1 MKVQLINE
9 MKVGMSVKRSYI
21 VAVLLA
27 AVIFISVLVI
37 DSGHEPNP
45 NSERTIEHEA
55 PSGPGVVSDYIDSPT
70 LTDHQVALNDLYVKI
85 PYQKRDIVLTKRTT
99 DKYIIVDIT
108 SQDTGELLYTYGES
122 ADHGKEKLVFRE
134 VTTKEGKVRLQM
146 VVDIDFE
153 SGLIRKVL
161 ETKVVYD
168 PKPEKVRSEMI
179 GAGSRS
185 GKFPAENVEV
195 LASLYLN
202 WRNESQELYEG
213 YEIGV
218 IKK

>member
-1 MKVQLINE
+1 MK
-9 MKVGMSVKRSYI
+9 KSYI

-45 NSERTIEHEA
+45 DPERTIEHEA

-108 SQDTGELLYTYGES
+108 SQDTGELLYTYGETV
-122 ADHGKEKLVFRE
+122 DNGKEKLVFRE
-134 VTTKEGKVRLQM
+134 VPTKEGKARLQM
-146 VVDIDFE
+146 VVDIDSE
-153 SGLIRKVL
+153 AGLIRKVV

-168 PKPEKVRSEMI
+168 PQPDKVGNETISAI
-179 GAGSRS
+179 SRS
-185 GKFPAENVEV
+185 GEFPAENVEV

-202 WRNESQELYEG
+202 WGNESQDLYEG
-213 YEIGV
+213 YEIG
-218 IKK
+218 IIEK

>member
-1 MKVQLINE
+1 
-9 MKVGMSVKRSYI
+9 MKVGMSVKKSYI

-45 NSERTIEHEA
+45 DPERTIEHEA

-108 SQDTGELLYTYGES
+108 SQDTGELLYTYGETV
-122 ADHGKEKLVFRE
+122 DNGKEKLVFRE
-134 VTTKEGKVRLQM
+134 VPTKEGKARLQM
-146 VVDIDFE
+146 VVDIDSE
-153 SGLIRKVL
+153 AGLIRKVV

-168 PKPEKVRSEMI
+168 PQPDKVGNETISAI
-179 GAGSRS
+179 SRS
-185 GKFPAENVEV
+185 GEFPAENVEV

-202 WRNESQELYEG
+202 WGNESQDLYEG
-213 YEIGV
+213 YEIG
-218 IKK
+218 IIEK